1 MPARRTHKLQTI
13 TRKAVELA
21 VATPQVITQRLTRMA
36 LAGAKPT
43 ARDRKEFYTMGAEK
57 VAAFTQSWSAMT
69 SQAFQAQ
76 QKIGLTLLTSL
87 WLPTTVRKT
96 ADSAVRQANAS
107 ALAIIEKG
115 MAPIHRRAVANAKR
129 LTRSKLKP

>member
-1 MPARRTHKLQTI
+1 
-13 TRKAVELA
+13 
-21 VATPQVITQRLTRMA
+21 
-36 LAGAKPT
+36 
-43 ARDRKEFYTMGAEK
+43 MGAEK